1 VPATTK
7 IGVLVYRPHIA
18 VARAMVDAGP
28 LNARQRELQRRLV
41 MNSGHAYRVRSRLAA
56 FLSFALLLL
65 VPALAKAWHNDVR
78 VNTAYGALQG
88 YLSNDR
94 TTMIWQGVPYA
105 KPPVDDFVNQVY
117 LRWKA
122 PQAPEPWQG
131 IRDAT
136 KPALKCTQLYTNDD
150 WIRTGVIDPDS
161 GEDCLYVN
169 VFRPNSSKRLP
180 VYVWIHGGSNNFGS
194 AREYGGAELAIRSD
208 VVVVV
213 VQYRLGPIGWFYHPA
228 LQSGTDP
235 LSDSGNF
242 GTLDSVQAL
251 RWIQQNIEAFGGD
264 PNKVTVTG
272 ESAGAHDTMNMVI
285 SPVAKGLFNG
295 AMYESGGMA
304 PVTAQSGRASAN
316 DYIEKLLMFKDNV
329 GTPVSSATRAVYR
342 QMRID
347 MENAGTLGSYLR
359 HSNAGDQF
367 LAILKYGSVPTFP
380 VIEDGNVMPLGG
392 WIPAI
397 QSGNYNKMPII
408 LGSNEYELKSFEP
421 LFGSF
426 AALYG
431 APSTLPTHSWVD
443 LFTSVRNNNTPKY
456 EDILKTPFDQ
466 DLYDKAGYFGTLQWK
481 AKNVDSI
488 AHELSQV
495 QDKVYAYQFKWGGIG
510 SGPYPFDH
518 IYAAGHAAEIAFFG
532 LGFDGGLFNLP
543 FVPANANGR
552 EELKSAM
559 MGYLSNFARTGNPNS
574 GDPQHVFPGR
584 PVKWQQWSNAA
595 GGPKAIVFDADLHHA
610 KIDMMM
616 GDELTFAIA
625 EAQRQAWVAAQSP
638 ANRTLADNVTKLF
651 LFQPPW

>member
-1 VPATTK
+1 MK
-7 IGVLVYRPHIA
+7 
-18 VARAMVDAGP
+18 
-28 LNARQRELQRRLV
+28 
-41 MNSGHAYRVRSRLAA
+41 SGYHYSVRSRVTA
-56 FLSFALLLL
+56 FLSVASLLLI
-65 VPALAKAWHNDVR
+65 PSLARAWDNDVR
-78 VNTAYGALQG
+78 VRTPNGVVEG
-88 YLSNDR
+88 YLSNDG

-122 PQAPEPWQG
+122 PQDPAPWQG
-131 IRDAT
+131 VRDAT
-136 KPALKCTQLYTNDD
+136 KPASKCTQLQTTDD
-150 WIRTGVIDPDS
+150 WLRTGIIDPDS
-161 GEDCLYVN
+161 GEDCLYVTIY
-169 VFRPNSSKRLP
+169 RPNNSKKLP

-194 AREYGGAELAIRSD
+194 AREYGAAELAVRSE

-228 LQSGTDP
+228 LQSGIDP

-242 GTLDSVQAL
+242 GTLDTAQAL
-251 RWIQQNIEAFGGD
+251 RWIQQNIAAFGGD
-264 PNKVTVTG
+264 RHKVTVTG
-272 ESAGAHDTMNMVI
+272 ESAGAHNTMNLVI

-304 PVTAQSGRASAN
+304 PVTAGSGRASAN
-316 DYIEKLLMFKDNV
+316 DYIEKLLMFADGV
-329 GTPVSSATRAVYR
+329 PVPVSPATRALYAQKRVA
-342 QMRID
+342 
-347 MENAGTLGSYLR
+347 MESAGTLALYLR
-359 HSNAGDQF
+359 HAKAGDLF

-380 VIEDGNVMPLGG
+380 VIEDGTVMPAGG

-408 LGSNEYELKSFEP
+408 LGSNEYELKPFEV
-421 LFGSF
+421 LFGSIV
-426 AALYG
+426 ALYG
-431 APSTLPTHSWVD
+431 APSTLPAHNWFD

-495 QDKVYAYQFKWGGIG
+495 QHKVYAYHFKWGGIG

-518 IYAAGHAAEIAFFG
+518 IYAAGHASEIAFFG
-532 LGFDGGLFNLP
+532 IGADQGLFNLP
-543 FVPANANGR
+543 FVPANKNGR
-552 EELKSAM
+552 EELKRAM
-559 MGYLSNFARTGNPNS
+559 MAYLANFARTGNPNS
-574 GDPQHVFPGR
+574 GNRDDGDDGGEEHGDHGHGSAHPL
-584 PVKWQQWSNAA
+584 KWEQWSNASGA
-595 GGPKAIVFDADLHHA
+595 PKAIVFDADFDHA
-610 KIDMMM
+610 KIEMQMT
-616 GDELTFAIA
+616 DELTFAIA
-625 EAQRQAWVAAQSP
+625 EAQRQAWVAAQTP